1 MALPMKLS
9 HRSVIILMKILLM
22 KIRLNIFQGILE
34 GRRMEITENLSVP
47 TYKEFEKFT
56 LWKFI
61 SQL

>member
-1 MALPMKLS
+1 
-9 HRSVIILMKILLM
+9 M